1 VEEFVGDIAAIEK
14 HACPAC
20 GAQAEWNP
28 GKRMLVCPFCGTESP
43 YKFDADTGKIQELD
57 LVKALREI
65 PDEARGWKEER
76 RSVQCQSC
84 KAVMVYDL
92 ARVGQNCEF
101 CGSPALVDYQE
112 IKSPIR
118 PQSVLPFKIS
128 QNQVRD
134 SIRRWYGSKWFA
146 PGALKS
152 KALVDQ
158 LKSLYVPYWTFDAQ
172 VHCPWTA
179 EAGHYYYVNEEY
191 RDNQGRAQVRQVRK
205 VRWEPA
211 AGEIDHFF
219 DDEPVPGT
227 KGVDLSLL
235 IGIEPFPT
243 NELVPYDTGYLAGH
257 VVEHYQVVLVDA
269 AQRARESMEAQLMTL
284 CGQQV
289 PGDTYR
295 NLQIGPDYSGQ
306 TFKHI
311 LVPIWL
317 LSYTFGRRTFQVI
330 ANGYTGVI
338 AGRYPKSAWKI
349 FFAVMAV
356 LLAILVFVLLQN

>member
-1 VEEFVGDIAAIEK
+1 MAEISAVEK

-20 GAQAEWNP
+20 GAQAEWSP
-28 GKRMLVCPFCGTESP
+28 SKQMLVCPFCGTESP
-43 YKFDADTGKIQELD
+43 YKPDADRGKIKEID
-57 LVKALREI
+57 LETALREL
-65 PDEARGWKEER
+65 PDEGRGWTTER

-84 KAVMVYDL
+84 KAVMDFDP

-101 CGSPALVDYQE
+101 CGSPALVDYSE
-112 IKSPIR
+112 LKSPIR
-118 PQSVLPFKIS
+118 PQSLLPFKVS
-128 QNQVRD
+128 QTQVRD
-134 SIRRWYGSKWFA
+134 NIRRWYGSKWFA
-146 PGALKS
+146 PGALKA

-158 LKSLYVPYWTFDAQ
+158 LKGLYVPYWTFDAQ

-227 KGVDLSLL
+227 HGVALDLLRQV
-235 IGIEPFPT
+235 EPFPT
-243 NELVPYDTGYLAGH
+243 KELVPYDTGYLSGH
-257 VVEHYQVVLVDA
+257 VVEHYQVVLVEA
-269 AQRARESMEAQLMTL
+269 AQRARASMDAQLMSL
-284 CGQQV
+284 CGSQV

-295 NLQIGPDYSGQ
+295 NLRIDPDYSGQ

-311 LVPIWL
+311 LVPVWL
-317 LSYTFGRRTFQVI
+317 LTYTFGAKTFQVV
-330 ANGYTGVI
+330 ANGYTGLL
-338 AGRYPKSAWKI
+338 AGRYPKSPWKI
-349 FFAVMAV
+349 LFAVLVVALVVMIIA
-356 LLAILVFVLLQN
+356 LANR